1 MKRNRIIIFLL
12 LLIVS
17 IRMNAQHIY
26 FVSVGIADYPGILND
41 LVLPVHDA
49 QDLYDLYESNSN
61 TTSVLL
67 TDSVADKRRIMRECR
82 KLFVKAG
89 KNDIVILFFSG
100 HGYPGGFVA
109 HDGPFA
115 YEEIRKLFS
124 ECKARNKM
132 IFADACFS
140 GDMRDGTVGE
150 FKDPNNSIML
160 FLSSRGDE
168 PSREYPKLRN
178 GIFTTCLLR
187 SLKGGADINKDRIIT
202 AKELFYAVSYGVKQ
216 LSQDKQHPVMWG
228 SFDDDMPVMIWK

>member
-1 MKRNRIIIFLL
+1 MKWNRIIIFFLL
-12 LLIVS
+12 LFLS

-26 FVSVGIADYPGILND
+26 FVSVGVADYPGIRND

-49 QDLYDLYESNSN
+49 QDLYDLYDSNAN

-67 TDSVADKRRIMRECR
+67 TDSFADKRHIMRECR
-82 KLFVKAG
+82 KLFGKAN

-109 HDGPFA
+109 HDGPLA
-115 YEEIRKLFS
+115 YEEVRRLFS

-140 GDMRDGTVGE
+140 GDLRDGTEGG
-150 FKDPNNSIML
+150 FNDPKNSIML
-160 FLSSRGDE
+160 FLSSRGNE
-168 PSREYPKLRN
+168 PSGEHPKLRN
-178 GIFTTCLLR
+178 GFFTTCLLR
-187 SLKGGADINKDRIIT
+187 SLKGGADVNKDQIIT
-202 AKELFYAVSYGVKQ
+202 AKELFHAVSYGVRQ

-228 SFDDDMPVMIWK
+228 NFNNDMPVMIWK